1 MTDRF
6 SRAAAGRGLPAI
18 AAAAILVTLAAGSRA
33 RADQAKVPAAKPAAA
48 SPPAPPAV
56 AREEAVKAASANYAA
71 RFNDRDIDGIAG
83 HWTAG
88 AELVE
93 GEGRLVGRDAIVRSI
108 KAWLERHPKAE
119 LEIDVAR
126 IQFPADSLARVSGR
140 MTFTARPGAKP
151 VVSRFVSLRVLEDG
165 QWRIAESAVVPSQ
178 AAVLDELGWL
188 VGTWKCDATRGG
200 DEVEA
205 TFSRS
210 LGDASIVGH
219 TTIKPAQGKAREI
232 LQVIHADRASGLV
245 KTWIFDSS
253 GARAEG
259 VVEADGVSYHQTLV
273 GIPAETAGGREA
285 RWVQVISP
293 TGEGRFTLHAIER
306 SLDGMPLPD
315 GRPMD
320 FRKVR

>member
-1 MTDRF
+1 MNERV
-6 SRAAAGRGLPAI
+6 SRAAAGGRGRPVI
-18 AAAAILVTLAAGSRA
+18 AAAAVAVMLVAGVHA
-33 RADQAKVPAAKPAAA
+33 RADQAKAPAAKPAAE
-48 SPPAPPAV
+48 SPSAARAAAV
-56 AREEAVKAASANYAA
+56 AKAASDYSA

-83 HWTAG
+83 HWTAN

-108 KAWLERHPKAE
+108 KAWLDRHPQSK
-119 LEIDVAR
+119 LEIEVAR
-126 IQFPADSLARVSGR
+126 IQFPADTLARVTGL
-140 MTFTARPGAKP
+140 MTFTSRPGAKP

-178 AAVLDELGWL
+178 AAVLDELEWL
-188 VGTWKCDATRGG
+188 IGTWKCDGAKGG

-219 TTIKPAQGKAREI
+219 TTIKPATGKSREI

-259 VVEADGVSYHQTLV
+259 VVEADGPSYHQTLV
-273 GIPAETAGGREA
+273 GVPAETAGGREA
-285 RWVQVISP
+285 RWVQVIAP
-293 TGEGRFTLHAIER
+293 TGEGRFTSHAIER

-315 GRPMD
+315 GRPME